1 MNTILTSARHE
12 ILCTLRARVALLLL
26 LVVFLGMV
34 SLSSLIDWL
43 TNTTVTRVYKKILI
57 DGLTTAPNP
66 FAAVSSLYYSHNS
79 VIYVVLIGALMAIIL
94 GVQATLRD
102 RKSATADLVLS
113 RPINTVQRLIGQFL
127 GLGAVIAAVLTASTV
142 ISWASI
148 SVIVAAPLGIDP
160 TLRLIGFAALSW
172 TLMMIFALLGML
184 TGLYSRKEM
193 TALLVPFVIWSAIAF
208 VLPQIG
214 TAARPVALLNPVP
227 ALATSG
233 STSFD
238 LISAVTGPF
247 AITEQFKRAASI
259 VLRDDSV
266 TGSPWLSILLLLAV
280 LVAMTW
286 IVVVTPRRTLRT
298 GLNE

>member
-12 ILCTLRARVALLLL
+12 VLCTLRARVAMLL
-26 LVVFLGMV
+26 LVLFLGMV
-34 SLSSLIDWL
+34 SLSSLIGWL
-43 TNTTVTRVYKKILI
+43 TNTTVTRVYEKILA

-66 FAAVSSLYYSHNS
+66 FAAVSALYYSRNS

-102 RKSATADLVLS
+102 RQSGTSDLVLS
-113 RPINTVQRLIGQFL
+113 RPVDTIHRLIGQFL
-127 GLGAVIAAVLTASTV
+127 GLGAVIAAVLAASTV

-148 SVIVAAPLGIDP
+148 SIIMGAPLGFD
-160 TLRLIGFAALSW
+160 TSVRLIAFATLSW
-172 TLMMIFALLGML
+172 SLMMIFALLGML
-184 TGLYSRKEM
+184 TGLYSRKET

-227 ALATSG
+227 ALVAPG
-233 STSFD
+233 SASFD
-238 LISAVTGPF
+238 LIGAVTGPF
-247 AITEQFKRAASI
+247 TITEQFKRAASI

-266 TGSPWLSILLLLAV
+266 TGSPWLSILLLVAV
-280 LVAMTW
+280 LIAMTW
-286 IVVVTPRRTLRT
+286 IVVVTPRHTLRS

>member
-26 LVVFLGMV
+26 IVFLGMV
-34 SLSSLIDWL
+34 SVSSLIGWI
-43 TNTTVTRVYKKILI
+43 TNSTVTRVYEKILA

-66 FAAVSSLYYSHNS
+66 FAAVPPLYYSRNS
-79 VIYVVLIGALMAIIL
+79 VIYVVLIGVLMAIIL

-102 RKSATADLVLS
+102 RKTATADLILS
-113 RPINTVQRLIGQFL
+113 RPVSTILRLVGQFL
-127 GLGAVIAAVLTASTV
+127 GLGTVIAGVLAASTI

-148 SVIVAAPLGIDP
+148 SIITGMPLGPDSTARI
-160 TLRLIGFAALSW
+160 IGFAALSW
-172 TLMMIFALLGML
+172 VLMMIFALLGML
-184 TGLYSRKEM
+184 TGLYSRKET
-193 TALLVPFVIWSAIAF
+193 TALLVPFVVWSAIAF

-227 ALATSG
+227 ALAPSSG
-233 STSFD
+233 GVSFD
-238 LISAVTGPF
+238 VVGTLTGPF

-259 VLRDDSV
+259 LLRDDSV
-266 TGSPWLSILLLLAV
+266 TGSPAVSV
-280 LVAMTW
+280 LVLVTVLIAMTW
-286 IVVVTPRRTLRT
+286 IVVVTPRRTLRS

>member
-1 MNTILTSARHE
+1 MNTLLTSARHE
-12 ILCTLRARVALLLL
+12 VLCTLRARVALLL

-34 SLSSLIDWL
+34 SLSSLIGWI
-43 TNTTVTRVYKKILI
+43 TNTTVTRVYAKILA

-66 FAAVSSLYYSHNS
+66 FAGVSSLYYSRNS

-102 RKSATADLVLS
+102 RKSATTDLVLS
-113 RPINTVQRLIGQFL
+113 RPVNIVLRLAGQFL
-127 GLGAVIAAVLTASTV
+127 GLGAVIASVLAASTV

-148 SVIVAAPLGIDP
+148 SVIVGAPLGIDP
-160 TLRLIGFAALSW
+160 TLRLVGFAALSW
-172 TLMMIFALLGML
+172 VLMMIFALLGML
-184 TGLYSRKEM
+184 TGLYSRKET
-193 TALLVPFVIWSAIAF
+193 TALLVPFVIWSAVAF

-214 TAARPVALLNPVP
+214 TAARPVALLNPVA
-227 ALATSG
+227 ALAPSD

-238 LISAVTGPF
+238 LVGAITGPF

-266 TGSPWLSILLLLAV
+266 TGSPLASIVLLVSV
-280 LVAMTW
+280 LIAIAWV
-286 IVVVTPRRTLRT
+286 VVVTPRRTLRS

>member
-26 LVVFLGMV
+26 VVFLGMV
-34 SLSSLIDWL
+34 SLSSLIGWI
-43 TNTTVTRVYKKILI
+43 TNTTVTRVYEKILA

-66 FAAVSSLYYSHNS
+66 FAAVSALYYSRNS

-113 RPINTVQRLIGQFL
+113 RPVNTVQRLIGQFL
-127 GLGAVIAAVLTASTV
+127 GLGAVIAAVLAASTV
-142 ISWASI
+142 ISGASI
-148 SVIVAAPLGIDP
+148 SIIMGAPLGLDP
-160 TLRLIGFAALSW
+160 SVRLIGFAALSW
-172 TLMMIFALLGML
+172 ALMMIFALLGML
-184 TGLYSRKEM
+184 TGLYSRKET

-227 ALATSG
+227 ALASPG
-233 STSFD
+233 RGSFD
-238 LISAVTGPF
+238 LIGAVTGPF
-247 AITEQFKRAASI
+247 TITEQFKRAASI

-266 TGSPWLSILLLLAV
+266 TGSPWLSILLLVAV
-280 LVAMTW
+280 LIAMTW
-286 IVVVTPRRTLRT
+286 IVVVTPRRTLRS